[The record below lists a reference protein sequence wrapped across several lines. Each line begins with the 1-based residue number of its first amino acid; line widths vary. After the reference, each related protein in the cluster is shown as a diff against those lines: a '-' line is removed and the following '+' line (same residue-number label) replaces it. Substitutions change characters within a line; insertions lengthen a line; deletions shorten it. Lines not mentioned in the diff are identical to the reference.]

1 MSAMPDSTE
10 LPEPLRA
17 LEARYGTSSYALN
30 GLTWRV
36 LDAAGDS
43 QVDRVPVVM
52 LPGALG
58 SHKIFYRQWECL
70 QNAGMGR
77 RLVLVDYPGSSDVQA
92 MTSALNQLMTLLH
105 VDRAVFVGSSL
116 GACWLQIL
124 TSSGNLQ
131 LTRRVEH
138 LLIGNTF
145 VDAEPLQKSPLF
157 ARSLVNDKSATE
169 VKRVFHEFVLGM
181 PECELRTVQ
190 IAFMAEQSAD
200 DLANRLKMV
209 ANAGVIACSSVP
221 QDRMTIL
228 SCEDDGV
235 TTKEIAER
243 VCKSYPRAR
252 HVAFSNGGHYP
263 HVNRAEQYNKL
274 LAEILREH

>member
-1 MSAMPDSTE
+1 MPDSTE

-58 SHKIFYRQWECL
+58 SHKIFYRQWEFL

-77 RLVLVDYPGSSDVQA
+77 RLVLVDYP
-92 MTSALNQLMTLLH
+92 
-105 VDRAVFVGSSL
+105 GSSL

-131 LTRRVEH
+131 LTQRVEH